1 MSVQEI
7 LGKLDTL
14 GKLHVRIF
22 REDNSFRYD
31 TVSLLKVAEEK
42 IKNNLDLLE
51 KDSLFTEDTIDG
63 LGILYSR
70 LSSGKSDVSDN
81 LKCILAKIESKVLE
95 QLSGY

>member
-22 REDNSFRYD
+22 REDNYLRHD
-31 TVSLLKVAEEK
+31 TVGVLKSIEGK
-42 IKNNLDLLE
+42 IKANLDLLE
-51 KDSLFTEDTIDG
+51 KDSHFTVDIIDG